1 MENVSSKFQ
10 LNGNLQSISFS
21 FSIVFHILLI
31 ISFLL
36 LSTGRKDYPVQ
47 HFAEVQLG
55 GGNGMSYSGGSNE
68 TKTIT
73 TEKRKDVIFENTLN
87 KKNITPTKTEQVS
100 GEGSGTG
107 DGTGDGTGSGTG
119 DGNNLSL
126 NIPDPNSQKTVK
138 PESNIYLVA
147 VDEMPEPYG
156 GIQSILSKVV
166 YPPEA
171 KASGITGTVYVL
183 AFIDE
188 AGNVRKTLL
197 AKGIGGGCD
206 EAAINAV
213 KKTRFKPGKHK
224 GENVKVQMHI
234 AVPFK

>member
-1 MENVSSKFQ
+1 MENVFSKFQ
-10 LNGNLQSISFS
+10 LNSNLQSFSFS
-21 FSIVFHILLI
+21 FSIVFHLFMIAA
-31 ISFLL
+31 FFF
-36 LSTGRKDYPVQ
+36 LSTGRKEYPVQ

-55 GGNGMSYSGGSNE
+55 GGNGMSYSGGNNE
-68 TKTIT
+68 TKSVT
-73 TEKRKDVIFENTLN
+73 TEKRKDVIFENTSN
-87 KKNITPTKTEQVS
+87 KKNITTAKTEKGT

-107 DGTGDGTGSGTG
+107 DGSGDGTGSGTG
-119 DGNNLSL
+119 NGSNLSL
-126 NIPDPNSQKTVK
+126 NIPDPNSQKIVK
-138 PESNIYLVA
+138 PESNVYLVA